1 MDKEVEE
8 LVAALDGVKTTV
20 AEMVRQIGDDG
31 IAWSPDVEDTNS
43 AAVLATH
50 MFGSEAATIHEYIG
64 GVPVN
69 RDRDSEFASPI
80 STVDALVAMIE
91 RVGEGSRSAL
101 AAETA
106 ESLGRQVRTRD
117 GVVTKS
123 ARDSLVGVLM
133 HQAEHVGHMQLA
145 EQFRQAAK

>member
-8 LVAALDGVKTTV
+8 LVAALDGVKATV
-20 AEMVRQIGDDG
+20 TEMVRQIGDDG

-43 AAVLATH
+43 TAILATH

-91 RVGEGSRSAL
+91 RVGERSRRAL
-101 AAETA
+101 ALETA

-123 ARDSLVGVLM
+123 VRDSLVGVLM
-133 HQAEHVGHMQLA
+133 HQAEHIGHMQLA
-145 EQFRQAAK
+145 EQLRQAR

>member
-1 MDKEVEE
+1 MDTEVQE
-8 LVAALDGVKTTV
+8 LATALDGVKATV
-20 AEMVRQIGDDG
+20 IEMLRQIGDDG
-31 IAWSPDVEDTNS
+31 IAWSPDVQDTNS

-64 GVPVN
+64 GTPVN

-91 RVGEGSRSAL
+91 RVGERSQSAL

-106 ESLGRQVRTRD
+106 QSLARQVRTRD
-117 GVVTKS
+117 ATVTKS
-123 ARDSLVGVLM
+123 VRDSLIGVLM

-145 EQFRQAAK
+145 EQLRQAG

>member
-8 LVAALDGVKTTV
+8 LVTALDGVKATV
-20 AEMVRQIGDDG
+20 TDMLREIGDEG
-31 IAWSPDVEDTNS
+31 IVWSPDVEDTNS
-43 AAVLATH
+43 VAILATH

-91 RVGEGSRSAL
+91 RVGERSRSAL
-101 AAETA
+101 ALETA

-117 GVVTKS
+117 AAVTKS
-123 ARDSLVGVLM
+123 VRDSLVGVLM
-133 HQAEHVGHMQLA
+133 HQAEHIGHMQLA
-145 EQFRQAAK
+145 EQLRQAE

>member
-1 MDKEVEE
+1 MDTEVLE
-8 LVAALDGVKTTV
+8 LATALDGVKATV
-20 AEMVRQIGDDG
+20 IEMVRQIGDDG

-64 GVPVN
+64 GTAVN

-91 RVGEGSRSAL
+91 RVGERSRSAL

-106 ESLGRQVRTRD
+106 QSLARHVRTRD
-117 GVVTKS
+117 ETVTKS
-123 ARDSLVGVLM
+123 VRDSLIGVLM

-145 EQFRQAAK
+145 EQLRLAE

>member
-8 LVAALDGVKTTV
+8 LVAALDGVKSTV
-20 AEMVRQIGDDG
+20 TEMVRQIGDDG

-43 AAVLATH
+43 AAILATH

-80 STVDALVAMIE
+80 STVGALVEMIA
-91 RVGEGSRSAL
+91 RVGERSRSAL
-101 AAETA
+101 ALETA

-117 GVVTKS
+117 AAVTKS
-123 ARDSLVGVLM
+123 VRDSLVGVLM
-133 HQAEHVGHMQLA
+133 HQAEHIGHMQLA
-145 EQFRQAAK
+145 EQLRQAE